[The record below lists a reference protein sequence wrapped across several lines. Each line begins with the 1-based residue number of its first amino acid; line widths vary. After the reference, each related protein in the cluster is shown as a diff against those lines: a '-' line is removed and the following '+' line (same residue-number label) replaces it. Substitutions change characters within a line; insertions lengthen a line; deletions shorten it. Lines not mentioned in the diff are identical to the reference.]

1 MSELFESELANTATR
16 RALRVLQSAKGRA
29 AVIDGREM
37 ILFSTNDYLGLSQ
50 HPAVIES
57 ACRAARDYGWGS
69 GASRLISGTT
79 APHMEFEQAAAAF
92 LDKPAALMFSS
103 GYAANTGLL
112 TALLG
117 RGDTVFAD
125 RLCHASILDGA
136 RYSGAKLIR
145 YAHNDPNDLAR
156 RLDGAPARGKRLIV
170 TDGVFSMDGDVA
182 PLAEL
187 AQLAGRHGAIFM
199 VDDAHGFGVFGPQG
213 RGTPH
218 MTGIHDRVDI
228 HVATLGK
235 ALGGEGGF
243 IAGSRAL
250 IDGLINFSRPFIYS
264 TSPPAAQAAAGLAA
278 LELVKSDAG
287 GNLREKLVENMRKMV
302 QILEKIG
309 YNTQPVESHIVP
321 LIMGSDAKLTD
332 CSRHFHERGLY
343 VPAIRPPTVP
353 SGGERFRVSLSAAH
367 TKDDLERLDAAFGEL
382 KAGGLI

>member
-1 MSELFESELANTATR
+1 MSELFERELAGLASR
-16 RALRVLQSAKGRA
+16 RALRVLRSTQGRA
-29 AVIDGREM
+29 AVIDGREL
-37 ILFSTNDYLGLSQ
+37 ILFSTNDYLGLSH

-57 ACRAARDYGWGS
+57 ACRAARKYGWGT

-79 APHMEFEQAAAAF
+79 APHAEFEQAAAVF
-92 LDKPAALMFSS
+92 LDTPAALMFSS
-103 GYAANTGLL
+103 GYAANTGVL

-117 RGDTVFAD
+117 RGDMVFAD

-136 RYSGAKLIR
+136 RFSGAKLIR
-145 YAHNDPNDLAR
+145 YAHNDPDDLAR
-156 RLDGAPARGKRLIV
+156 RLAAAPARGKRLIV
-170 TDGVFSMDGDVA
+170 TDGVFSMDGDIA

-187 AQLAGRHGAIFM
+187 AQLAERHAAIFM

-218 MTGIHDRVDI
+218 MASVHERVDI

-243 IAGSRAL
+243 IAGSRSL
-250 IDGLINFSRPFIYS
+250 IDGLINFSRSFIYS
-264 TSPPAAQAAAGLAA
+264 TSPPAAQAAAGLTA
-278 LELVKSDAG
+278 LELVKSDTG
-287 GNLREKLVENMRKMV
+287 TKLREKLFENIRKMV

-321 LIMGSDAKLTD
+321 IAMESGERLTA
-332 CSRHFHERGLY
+332 CYRHLMERGLY

-367 TKDDLERLDAAFGEL
+367 TGDDMARLGSVLDEL
-382 KAGGLI
+382 KAGGLL

>member
-1 MSELFESELANTATR
+1 MSELFESELAGLASR
-16 RALRVLQSAKGRA
+16 RALRILRSTQGRA
-29 AVIDGREM
+29 AVIDGREL
-37 ILFSTNDYLGLSQ
+37 ILFSTNDYLGLSH

-57 ACRAARDYGWGS
+57 ACRAAREYGWGS

-79 APHMEFEQAAAAF
+79 IPHAEFEQAAAAF

-112 TALLG
+112 TALMG

-136 RYSGAKLIR
+136 RFSGAKLIR
-145 YAHNDPNDLAR
+145 YTHNDPDDLAR
-156 RLDGAPARGKRLIV
+156 RLAAAPARGKRLIV
-170 TDGVFSMDGDVA
+170 TDGVFSMDGDIA

-187 AQLAGRHGAIFM
+187 AQLAERCRAIFM
-199 VDDAHGFGVFGPQG
+199 VDDAHGFGVSGPQG

-218 MTGIHDRVDI
+218 MAGVHERVDI

-243 IAGSRAL
+243 IAGSRSL
-250 IDGLINFSRPFIYS
+250 IDGLINFSRSFIYS
-264 TSPPAAQAAAGLAA
+264 TSPPAAQAASGLTA
-278 LELVKSDAG
+278 LELVKSDTGAK
-287 GNLREKLVENMRKMV
+287 LREKLFENMRKMV

-321 LIMGSDAKLTD
+321 IVMESGERLTG
-332 CSRHFHERGLY
+332 CYRYLLERGLY

-367 TKDDLERLDAAFGEL
+367 TGDDMARLGSVFDEL
-382 KAGGLI
+382 KAGGLL